1 MFAPEKITFYCKP
14 YKEKGVYPAYPV
26 DSSVKHDG
34 AKCWAAGRYSWRDS
48 YEDPLHFEWDN
59 SGFDNVTIESL
70 DIRGEGG
77 RAYQVIVERDGN
89 RFKVDLREPTL
100 MEVILTK
107 GIQAGGRLN
116 GSFCFAKEGSQ
127 TKLILEGSDT
137 HKAALAER
145 EKRQTYSKKI
155 SNKDLKPGY
164 LYQSISGKRGIYLG
178 NVHTYGYD
186 ENTGKL
192 TKPYKALLFVADDRE
207 MRKFLETGE
216 VTKSTNGASFDSP
229 FAWEFYIVK
238 SHSYKIEKEKVL
250 DVDLDRMMTLINDR
264 GRSEYE
270 RIMELNRYSHYLR
283 DYFAW
288 YELARMRLD
297 KKELDFKDKDIQEMK
312 YKAERRGYF
321 Y

>member
-1 MFAPEKITFYCKP
+1 MIAPEKITFYCKP
-14 YKEKGVYPAYPV
+14 YKEEGVYPAYPV

-34 AKCWAAGRYSWRDS
+34 AKCWAAECYTWRDT

-59 SGFDNVTIESL
+59 SGFDHVTIESL

-155 SNKDLKPGY
+155 SNKDLKPGHVY
-164 LYQSISGKRGIYLG
+164 STISGKSKLFLG
-178 NVHTYGYD
+178 FVYSANIDDYSG
-186 ENTGKL
+186 NIGKV
-192 TKPYKALLFVADDRE
+192 YKGALLADWNGWNEDGIRQFV
-207 MRKFLETGE
+207 ETGQLVE
-216 VTKSTNGASFDSP
+216 GNKVYSSDFD
-229 FAWEFYIVK
+229 VVR
-238 SHSYKIEKEKVL
+238 SHSFKIEGEKVA
-250 DVDLDRMMTLINDR
+250 DVDLEPLVKRLNDL
-264 GRSEYE
+264 GMNEYE
-270 RIMELNRYSHYLR
+270 EKMSKERYGHKLW
-283 DYFAW
+283 DYTGS
-288 YELARMRLD
+288 YILAKMRTD
-297 KKELDFKDKDIQEMK
+297 RKEVDFKTEDVTAMK
-312 YKAERRGYF
+312 RHIDRFYNRRF
-321 Y
+321 F